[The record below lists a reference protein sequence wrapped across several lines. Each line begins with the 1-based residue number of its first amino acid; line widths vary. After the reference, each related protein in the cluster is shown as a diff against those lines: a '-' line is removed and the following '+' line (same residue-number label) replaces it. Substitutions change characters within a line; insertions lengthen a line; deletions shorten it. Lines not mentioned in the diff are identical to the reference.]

1 MTPVDVT
8 TCDSVHVGRGV
19 HQGVCEGGPCV
30 VECVWLW
37 LGPKVFLRR
46 APALRDLPH

>member
-1 MTPVDVT
+1 MMPVDVA

-30 VECVWLW
+30 GECVWLW
-37 LGPKVFLRR
+37 LGPKVGGLGV
-46 APALRDLPH
+46 AP